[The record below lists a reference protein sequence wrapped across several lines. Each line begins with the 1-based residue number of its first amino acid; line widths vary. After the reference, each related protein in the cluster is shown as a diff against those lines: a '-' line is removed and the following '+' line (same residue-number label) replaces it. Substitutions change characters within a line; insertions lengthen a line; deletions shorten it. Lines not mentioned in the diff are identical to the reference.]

1 MTLPDYCRVSVFS
14 QWPHKLFVG
23 EFDDKTIGENAATL
37 SASVCQ
43 RLQKERI
50 EKDLSIY
57 RLARLSGLNERSI
70 DFIEKGERTPT
81 IDTLFRIALALD
93 LNASD
98 LLRDAEAET
107 LK

>member
-1 MTLPDYCRVSVFS
+1 M
-14 QWPHKLFVG
+14 G
-23 EFDDKTIGENAATL
+23 ETDHRAIGEKSAAM
-37 SASVCQ
+37 SADVS
-43 RLQKERI
+43 RRMKAARI